1 MIAALYPD
9 EREKFLQ
16 VLMEVIV
23 WNATDEEV
31 DDIVDKIVKVN
42 DKNKQ

>member
-1 MIAALYPD
+1 
-9 EREKFLQ
+9 
-16 VLMEVIV
+16 MEVIV

-42 DKNKQ
+42 DK

>member
-1 MIAALYPD
+1 MISALYLE

-23 WNATDEEV
+23 WNATDEDV
-31 DDIVDKIVKVN
+31 DDIVDKIVNSK
-42 DKNKQ
+42 DS